1 MRISQDRQG
10 PGSGGSRGGHRDR
23 GGRGGHHGRGRRW
36 RDRPERPEGAATAA
50 LTVAGLAAGYGDTPT
65 IMDVDLTVNRGEI
78 VTVLGP
84 NGAGKSTLL
93 KAVLGVLRPM
103 AGGVWL
109 GERDLA
115 GLRSD
120 QICRMSVG
128 YVPQVRD
135 TFPRLTVL
143 ENIEMGGYT
152 LPRPAARQ
160 RVEEVME
167 LYPQLRKLAS
177 RQGGHLSGG
186 ERKMV
191 AIARAM
197 MIRPALLV
205 LDEPTAGLA
214 PQPANVLLTEHV
226 AALAGTG
233 VSLLMVEQRAREAMA
248 ISHRAYVMAAGRVV
262 LSDRAAALLDR
273 PDLGEV
279 FLGRNTQ
286 EGR

>member
-1 MRISQDRQG
+1 VRISLG
-10 PGSGGSRGGHRDR
+10 N
-23 GGRGGHHGRGRRW
+23 GGRREHGQRHGT
-36 RDRPERPEGAATAA
+36 GTATAA

-65 IMDVDLTVNRGEI
+65 IMDVDLTVGTGEV

-93 KAVLGVLRPM
+93 KAVLGQLRPM
-103 AGGVWL
+103 AGTVRL
-109 GERDLA
+109 GDRELG
-115 GLRSD
+115 GLRGD
-120 QICRMSVG
+120 QICRLAVG
-128 YVPQVRD
+128 YVPQVND
-135 TFPRLTVL
+135 TFPRLSVH

-152 LPRPAARQ
+152 LPRSKVRARMD
-160 RVEEVME
+160 EVMD
-167 LYPQLRKLAS
+167 LYPRLRQLS
-177 RQGGHLSGG
+177 GRQGGHLSGG

-197 MIRPALLV
+197 MISPSLLV

-214 PQPANVLLTEHV
+214 PQPAEELLGKHI

-262 LSDRAAALLDR
+262 LTDRADALLAR
-273 PDLGEV
+273 SDLGDV
-279 FLGRNTQ
+279 FLGRAVQ
-286 EGR
+286 EDA